1 MLNERYVCT
10 MSMSL
15 GLPVD
20 YDGDRPVFLVSEKKV
35 RRFVEKQRP
44 SLKGKDFKVL
54 PIEKEVKDL
63 WLH

>member
-1 MLNERYVCT
+1 